1 MPAIIKKAIH
11 DIVTVSSSKNEYAF
25 PLSDDYYASKHML
38 TMKK

>member
-1 MPAIIKKAIH
+1 MPTIIKKAIH
-11 DIVTVSSSKNEYAF
+11 DIVTVSSHKTERTF